1 MADGLGVPIALPI
14 RSCCAPLTTNPS
26 EALLMANAYLLNGT
40 VSAIRVRV
48 NTGPDISL
56 QALDLQT
63 PSENSTAK
71 LGLASSPGQGV
82 LGIGVNEVVVT
93 IGGITTTWKVEIG
106 PPVTIALDVQLII

>member
-1 MADGLGVPIALPI
+1 
-14 RSCCAPLTTNPS
+14 
-26 EALLMANAYLLNGT
+26 MANAYLLNGT

-63 PSENSTAK
+63 PSDKSTAK

-82 LGIGVNEVVVT
+82 LGIGANEVVVV
-93 IGGITTTWKVEIG
+93 IGGITTKWKVEISA
-106 PPVTIALDVQLII
+106 PVTIALDVQLIIFANQLQPKNTVSTAGFTITKMPS